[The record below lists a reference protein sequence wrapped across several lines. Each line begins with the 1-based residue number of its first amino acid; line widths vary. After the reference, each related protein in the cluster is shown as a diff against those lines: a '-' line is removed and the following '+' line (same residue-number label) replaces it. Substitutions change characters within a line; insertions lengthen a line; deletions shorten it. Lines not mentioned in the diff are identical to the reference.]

1 MDYIIVFVLGMI
13 AATVLIRWAAR
24 RTIERIISDLDKE
37 IKQTASEA
45 QINVDLEVE
54 QNIYFL
60 YNSDDG
66 AFMAQGKDVTELFQ
80 HVKQRFPDQ
89 TIKIVKAEPE
99 VMQQL
104 RDQLKELDENSNSVR
119 SPS

>member
-1 MDYIIVFVLGMI
+1 
-13 AATVLIRWAAR
+13 
-24 RTIERIISDLDKE
+24 
-37 IKQTASEA
+37 
-45 QINVDLEVE
+45 
-54 QNIYFL
+54 
-60 YNSDDG
+60 
-66 AFMAQGKDVTELFQ
+66 MAQGKDVTELFQ

-104 RDQLKELDENSNSVR
+104 RDQLKELNENSNSVG